1 MDQRNPAYERSALF
15 VTTLTAF
22 MSPFMMSAVSVAL
35 PTMQKDMAMNA
46 VQMSW
51 VVTSFLLATAIS
63 LVPSGKIADIYGR
76 KMVFVLGAGLF
87 TLASTLA
94 AFAPSV
100 DWLIGMRVLQGIGAA
115 MFATT
120 AMAILTS
127 VFPAKRRGQAL
138 GIYVAAVYFGLSAG
152 PFLGGLMVQHLGWHS
167 IFIVMLPLG
176 LISVFVTLRYL
187 KGEWA
192 EAKGETLDVVGSIIY
207 AAAIFTMV
215 YGATLLP
222 APKAYLL
229 VLAGLVGIAAFAWR
243 QQHIAHPVFDI
254 SLFYSNR
261 AFSFSSLAA
270 LINYAATSAIV
281 FLISLFLQYIKGL
294 DAPTAGLVLVSQP
307 VVQVVLSP
315 LAGRLSDRIEPRLIA
330 SAGMGI
336 TVIGLAV
343 FSQLHSE
350 VRLWLIVANLV
361 LLGVGFSLF
370 SSPNMSAIMG
380 SVEKKHFGI
389 ASGAL
394 ATMRLLGQ
402 MISMAI
408 ATVVLSIYIGR
419 EAIHPGTYPLF
430 VKCTTLLFTIFCI
443 LCLIGVYFSMSR
455 GKLNQ

>member
-1 MDQRNPAYERSALF
+1 MDQTHSTNERSALF

-22 MSPFMMSAVSVAL
+22 ISPFMMSAVSVAL
-35 PTMQKDMAMNA
+35 PTMQKHMAMSA

-51 VVTSFLLATAIS
+51 VATSFLLATAIS
-63 LVPSGKIADIYGR
+63 LVPVGKIADIYGR
-76 KMVFVLGAGLF
+76 KRIFILGTGLF

-94 AFAPSV
+94 TFVPDV
-100 DWLIGMRVLQGIGAA
+100 GWLLVMRVFQGIGSA

-120 AMAILTS
+120 GMAILTS
-127 VFPAKRRGQAL
+127 VFPVQRRGQAM
-138 GIYVAAVYFGLSAG
+138 GIYVASVYIGLSAG
-152 PFLGGLMVQHLGWHS
+152 PFLGGLMVQYLGWQS

-176 LISVFVTLRYL
+176 LLSVLVALYYL

-192 EAKGETLDVVGSIIY
+192 EAKGEPLDVIGSMIY

-222 APKAYLL
+222 ESKAYVL
-229 VLAGLVGIAAFAWR
+229 VLVGLIGLTLFAWR
-243 QQHIAHPVFDI
+243 QKNITHPVFDI

-270 LINYAATSAIV
+270 LINYSATSAIA
-281 FLISLFLQYIKGL
+281 FLISLYLQYIKGL

-307 VVQVVLSP
+307 FVQVILSP
-315 LAGRLSDRIEPRLIA
+315 LAGRISDRIQPRLIA
-330 SAGMGI
+330 SAGMGL

-343 FSQLHSE
+343 FSQLHPE
-350 VRLWLIVANLV
+350 IRIWFIVANLV
-361 LLGVGFSLF
+361 LLGIGFALF

-380 SVEKKHFGI
+380 SVEKKQYGI

-402 MISMAI
+402 MMSMAL
-408 ATVVLSIYIGR
+408 ATVVLSIYIGH
-419 EAIHPGTYPLF
+419 EAIHPGTYSLF
-430 VKCTTLLFTIFCI
+430 MKSTTLLFTIFCI
-443 LCLIGVYFSMSR
+443 LCLVGVYFSMSR
-455 GKLNQ
+455 GKLDQ